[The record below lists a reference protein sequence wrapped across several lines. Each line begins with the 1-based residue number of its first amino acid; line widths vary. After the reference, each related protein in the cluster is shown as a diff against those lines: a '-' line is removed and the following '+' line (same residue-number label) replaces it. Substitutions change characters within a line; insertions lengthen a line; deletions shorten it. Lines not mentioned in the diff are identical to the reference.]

1 MSKSNIGPARVDKP
15 SQASHRSHE
24 LLAEFTVERFR
35 GVNFLRNW
43 SCPLLEVF
51 ELEHLESRRD
61 ALGHGE
67 VDAIIIHRRFHA
79 KMVKRTVGAEPFS
92 FFALEAVVEQFE
104 DPIGILLVSINE
116 AVAHAEKWKKIPF
129 PVLENRLFILPSF
142 EAFFLQP
149 WSDCIF
155 PSDRC

>member
-15 SQASHRSHE
+15 SQASHRRHE

-35 GVNFLRNW
+35 VVNFLRNR

-67 VDAIIIHRRFHA
+67 VDVVIIHRHFHA
-79 KMVKRTVGAEPFS
+79 KMQWTGVGKIPGLCFGLRKFLIS
-92 FFALEAVVEQFE
+92 SRVGSLKFLNV
-104 DPIGILLVSINE
+104 LLVLVTW
-116 AVAHAEKWKKIPF
+116 AVL
-129 PVLENRLFILPSF
+129 VVVDSPS
-142 EAFFLQP
+142 
-149 WSDCIF
+149 S
-155 PSDRC
+155 